1 MATDTRS
8 AAAVSTRWHRAWL
21 VAAVTLGALVAAAAF
36 RSSIGLLLE
45 PIEREFG
52 WSRAL
57 TSGAVTLNL
66 VLYGLVAPFAAALME
81 LWGVRRVISLALA
94 LVAGA
99 TALTLV
105 MTQPWQLYLLWG
117 LLVGTGTGAMALV
130 FGAIIA
136 NRWFVRRRGLVTG
149 MFSAGNATGQLL
161 FLPLVARAVDGPG
174 WRYAAGGVAVFA
186 TVMLVLVALFIDD
199 RPSDR
204 GLLPYGAVPVTV
216 PAAGADRD
224 VEPVAAA
231 GPGGDVG
238 PAPAAKDRSSAH
250 DGSAAAEAVRRALDS
265 LAAASRT
272 RVFWILAFT
281 FFVCG
286 WTTNGLVQTHFVP
299 AAHDHGMP
307 TTTAAGLLAVV
318 GIFDIVGT
326 LASGWLSD
334 WADSRVLLAAY
345 YGLRGASLLAL
356 QQMLAPDV
364 RPSLWVFIVFY
375 GLDWVATVPPTVA
388 LCRQHF
394 GLEASGVVFGW
405 VYASHMIGA
414 GIGASVAGWIRTSTG
429 SYQGAWL
436 VAAGLCLTA
445 AVSVVAV
452 RRPSR
457 VAVVAD
463 PTV

>member
-1 MATDTRS
+1 MATQVRTEPVAS
-8 AAAVSTRWHRAWL
+8 ARWHRAWL

-45 PIEREFG
+45 PIEAEFG

-66 VLYGLVAPFAAALME
+66 VLYGVVAPFAAALME
-81 LWGVRRVISLALA
+81 LWGIRRVICLALA

-136 NRWFVRRRGLVTG
+136 NRWFVTKRGLVTG
-149 MFSAGNATGQLL
+149 IFSAGNATGQLL

-186 TVMLVLVALFIDD
+186 TVMLVLVSLFIDD

-204 GLLPYGAVPVTV
+204 GLLPYGAVKQAEK
-216 PAAGADRD
+216 AA
-224 VEPVAAA
+224 PVA
-231 GPGGDVG
+231 PSPEMSPPEMSPPEMSSSGG
-238 PAPAAKDRSSAH
+238 
-250 DGSAAAEAVRRALDS
+250 AAAAAVRRALDS
-265 LAAASRT
+265 LATASRT
-272 RVFWILAFT
+272 WVFWVLAFT

-286 WTTNGLVQTHFVP
+286 WSTNGLVQTHFVP
-299 AAHDHGMP
+299 AAHDHGMA

-318 GIFDIVGT
+318 GVFDIVGT

-345 YGLRGASLLAL
+345 YGLRGLSLLAL

-405 VYASHMIGA
+405 VYAAHMIGA
-414 GIGASVAGWIRTSTG
+414 GIGASAAGWIRTSSG
-429 SYQGAWL
+429 SYQVAWL
-436 VAAGLCLTA
+436 VAAALCLVA
-445 AVSVVAV
+445 AASVFTI
-452 RRPSR
+452 RRREPAS
-457 VAVVAD
+457 
-463 PTV
+463 